1 MIEDE
6 TATGE
11 GMPEKADKPDK
22 PGQAKKDQPQAQDA
36 GAATTTTLTVVG
48 PPWCTGTRL
57 TLADGSTLLVT
68 RKGADVPADEA
79 AALINTAAKHGV
91 TLRSN

>member
-11 GMPEKADKPDK
+11 GMPEKPDHPDT
-22 PGQAKKDQPQAQDA
+22 PGQGKKAAARAQDA
-36 GAATTTTLTVVG
+36 EAPTTTTLTVSG
-48 PPWCTGTRL
+48 PPWCTGMRL

-68 RKGADVPADEA
+68 RKGADVPADQA